1 MLCIGL
7 LIVRR
12 CDGEPQFLLCEAR
25 VADGLPDNWNVLVTL
40 DVYVYIRYR
49 SAFQLFHSL

>member
-1 MLCIGL
+1 M
-7 LIVRR
+7 RR